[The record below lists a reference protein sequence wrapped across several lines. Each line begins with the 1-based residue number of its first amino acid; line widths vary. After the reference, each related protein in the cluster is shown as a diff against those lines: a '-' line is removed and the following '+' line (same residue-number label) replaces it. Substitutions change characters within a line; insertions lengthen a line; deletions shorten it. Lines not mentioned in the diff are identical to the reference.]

1 MIRSRSKPLT
11 HTHRICFKTGVKFWA
26 AVAVVVVAIAGYWYT
41 HRDIH
46 YPAGVLVRVDPSQMP
61 LPAEAASISHGEFTL
76 KPLAS
81 FSVDARVLHRRNY
94 RYDAGAALVPVDLA
108 LGWGVMSDET
118 VLARIQI
125 SQSMRCYWYRYKL
138 PPPIAVEEIVSH
150 SSNMHIIPANPTV
163 AARCQSLRSGELVRL
178 VGDLVEATGPK
189 IGTWKTS
196 LTRTDT
202 GNGAC
207 ELFYVE
213 EIKEIAVD
221 GPKENKVVATN

>member
-1 MIRSRSKPLT
+1 
-11 HTHRICFKTGVKFWA
+11 VKFWA
-26 AVAVVVVAIAGYWYT
+26 AVAVIFLAIAGYWYT

-46 YPAGVLVRVDPSQMP
+46 YPPGVLVQADPGQLP
-61 LPAEAASISHGEFTL
+61 LPPDASPINHGEFSL

-108 LGWGVMSDET
+108 LGWGAMSDES
-118 VLARIQI
+118 VLDRIQI
-125 SQSMRCYWYRYKL
+125 SQSMRCYFYRYKL

-163 AARCQSLRSGELVRL
+163 AARCKSLRGGELVRL
-178 VGDLVEATGPK
+178 VGDLGEATGPK
-189 IGTWKTS
+189 IGTWKSS
-196 LTRTDT
+196 LSRTDT

-213 EIKEIAVD
+213 DIHEIPAD
-221 GPKENKVVATN
+221 RPKESRVVATN